1 MAEVVHSQQFN
12 TLYRRYNV
20 EKSITEDML
29 RKYVKVKKISAAEFE
44 EITGITY

>member
-1 MAEVVHSQQFN
+1 METVRSQQFI

-29 RKYVKVKKISAAEFE
+29 RKYVKAKKITAEEFE
-44 EITGITY
+44 EITGIAY